1 MPDQAVLATWVS
13 TPKECEYARLL
24 IESIR
29 AFGGWLNQCPIL
41 LFEGDPQNAPCGEL
55 AALESVQLHT
65 LIVPDALKGAIL
77 ADKVCA
83 CAQAETLAGPAVRS
97 LIWFNPDCFVIQ
109 PPELFNLASPDEH
122 GMTYDVAIRPVHVK
136 NVGLLASEPVDRFWG
151 KVYATMDVDDVQ
163 TIVESYVD
171 GQRIRAYFN
180 THTFAVNPA
189 LGLFRRWLDDFTA
202 LVEDRA
208 FQEEACGDIA
218 HQIFLHQAVLSA
230 LIVTMLP
237 AERIRLLPPDYSYPY
252 NLQHVIPPERRAQVL
267 NDLVCIANEERPMH
281 PDAVT
286 DITIHE
292 PLRTWLAA
300 HAR

>member
-1 MPDQAVLATWVS
+1 MSDQAVLVTWVT
-13 TPKECEYARLL
+13 TPEERASARLL

-29 AFGGWLNQCPIL
+29 AFGGWLSQCPIWV
-41 LFEGDPQNAPCGEL
+41 FEGDPQNAPCAEL
-55 AALESVQLHT
+55 TALENVQLHP
-65 LIVPDALKGAIL
+65 LPVPDALKHYIL

-83 CAQAETLAGPAVRS
+83 CAQAEALAGPEVRS

-109 PPELFNLASPDEH
+109 PPDLFNLGAPDES

-136 NVGLLASEPVDRFWG
+136 NVGLLASELVDRFWG
-151 KVYATMDVDDVQ
+151 KVYATVGVDDMSL
-163 TIVESYVD
+163 IVESYVD

-189 LGLFRRWLDDFTA
+189 IGLFRRWLDDFTT
-202 LVEDRA
+202 LVNDQA
-208 FQEEACGDIA
+208 YQEEACSDIA
-218 HQIFLHQAVLSA
+218 HRIFLHQAVLSA

-237 AERIRLLPPDYSYPY
+237 AERVRLLPPDYSYPY
-252 NLQHVIPPERRAQVL
+252 NLQHDIPPERRAQVL
-267 NDLVCIANEERPMH
+267 NELVCIANEGRPMH

-292 PLRTWLAA
+292 PLRTWLADHA
-300 HAR
+300 H